1 MDVFIPYNDGE
12 DFIIHMLGLT
22 ALERGNIRLKD
33 VEGRLLSECSPGFH
47 SIFHKAFYEVYKT
60 EKPKK
65 FRINYYE
72 NDKLARL
79 SNVKILKDMGKII
92 LISELKYTNET
103 KFLEENFKNYDENK
117 ANLIEYFSQTGS
129 YYKWT

>member
-1 MDVFIPYNDGE
+1 MKIQREYWKLEDLEEISIYDISERELFKYVDQVTEVPPIPFKNTLRSLPCDMDVFIPYNDGE

-60 EKPKK
+60 EK
-65 FRINYYE
+65 
-72 NDKLARL
+72 
-79 SNVKILKDMGKII
+79 
-92 LISELKYTNET
+92 T
-103 KFLEENFKNYDENK
+103 
-117 ANLIEYFSQTGS
+117 
-129 YYKWT
+129 

>member
-79 SNVKILKDMGKII
+79 SNVKIL
-92 LISELKYTNET
+92 
-103 KFLEENFKNYDENK
+103 
-117 ANLIEYFSQTGS
+117 
-129 YYKWT
+129 